1 MEYLSGLWAKLPGGG
16 LPATILLFLLLFV
29 LRWLVLR
36 YLGREQRISD
46 ELRARWQN
54 FIKNA
59 FVLAA
64 LIGLILIWAPQLRA
78 FALSL
83 TALAVAS
90 VLATK
95 ELILCVSG
103 SLLKT
108 SSSTF
113 SVGDLVEYAG
123 HRGYVVEQSLLT
135 TQLQEVDT
143 KSGVLSGNQIVLP
156 NSLFLTH
163 AVKNYSHLRP
173 YCVHSFA
180 LFIEPAQAN
189 AVDMLVAALEKYATV
204 TSKIS
209 FAEPEFERLPRWK
222 RHLLRTSSTQVRVG
236 STETAKISFTTSF
249 VCHPSRA
256 TEHQGNITR
265 SFFQALAQY
274 EKQKATAVEPVLDE
288 VSEQ

>member
-1 MEYLSGLWAKLPGGG
+1 MEFISGLWAKLPGAG
-16 LPATILLFLLLFV
+16 LPATVLLLLLLFI
-29 LRWLVLR
+29 LRWLLLR
-36 YLGREQRISD
+36 YIGQEQRISD
-46 ELRARWQN
+46 ELRVRWQN

-59 FVLAA
+59 FVLTA

-83 TALAVAS
+83 TALAVAT

-135 TQLQEVDT
+135 TQLQEVDV

-163 AVKNYSHLRP
+163 PVKNYSHLRP
-173 YCVHSFA
+173 FCVHSFS
-180 LFIEPAQAN
+180 LYIEANQAA
-189 AVDMLVAALEKYATV
+189 AVDTLVSSLEKAAEAI
-204 TSKIS
+204 SNAS
-209 FAEPEFERLPRWK
+209 FAEAEFERLPRWK
-222 RHLLRTSSTQVRVG
+222 RHLLRSSGTQVRVS
-236 STETAKISFTTSF
+236 STEVAKIGFIVSF
-249 VCHPSRA
+249 VCHPARA
-256 TEHQGNITR
+256 IEHQGKVAR
-265 SFFQALAQY
+265 SFYQALAQY
-274 EKQKATAVEPVLDE
+274 EARTLPKEELEPA
-288 VSEQ
+288 